1 MTDEDNEVGNEGEEP
16 AVIAENR
23 QLREQLRAWK
33 TVASAIV
40 QVIPLLKEEM
50 SAVTQM
56 TEGAAMDLAAH
67 LPVLASLGTGEGDRA
82 ASLSHIVTALQFQ
95 DVTRQRLERVGGLLQ
110 EVGDHLK
117 KLLESGAKRGSAVSS
132 LEQEEQE
139 KHVVALTA
147 RWSEATAARGWDRR
161 SVDGIPSEGE
171 EEAGS
176 VTLF

>member
-1 MTDEDNEVGNEGEEP
+1 MTNEDNEVWNEGEELP
-16 AVIAENR
+16 VVAENR

-67 LPVLASLGTGEGDRA
+67 LRVLASLGTGEGDRA

-110 EVGDHLK
+110 EMGDHLK
-117 KLLESGAKRGSAVSS
+117 KLLESGAKRSSAVSS